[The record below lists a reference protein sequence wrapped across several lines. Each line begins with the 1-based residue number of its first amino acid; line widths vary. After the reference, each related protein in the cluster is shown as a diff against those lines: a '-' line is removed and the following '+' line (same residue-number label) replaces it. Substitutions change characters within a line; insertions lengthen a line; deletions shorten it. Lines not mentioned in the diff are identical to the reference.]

1 MEKVSCI
8 DREGNE
14 EVQQRVKE
22 DKDILHIYKKRLTR
36 LVTSCV
42 ETAIYNV
49 LLKENKKG
57 RETEG
62 VDISS
67 YWMTLRK

>member
-1 MEKVSCI
+1 MIV
-8 DREGNE
+8 REMKKYNTE
-14 EVQQRVKE
+14 SRRTR
-22 DKDILHIYKKRLTR
+22 IFYTYTKKRLTR